1 MLINFL
7 FGVDSR
13 KSMLAHF
20 SLTQYCEVSQV
31 VRYKMISKTLI
42 AASTKPIILSI
53 LISGENYGYQII
65 QRVKE
70 ISGGTLEWSD
80 NMLYPVLRRMEKGG
94 LLVSRWKIYREGRLR
109 RYYRITE
116 QGRKELDSER
126 HQWMSV
132 HQTLSRL
139 WKPLPSLK

>member
-1 MLINFL
+1 
-7 FGVDSR
+7 
-13 KSMLAHF
+13 
-20 SLTQYCEVSQV
+20 
-31 VRYKMISKTLI
+31 MISKTLI

-53 LISGENYGYQII
+53 LISGEDYGYQII

-80 NMLYPVLRRMEKGG
+80 NMLYPVLRRLEKGG
-94 LLVSRWKIYREGRLR
+94 LLVSRWKTSKEGRLR

-116 QGRKELDSER
+116 QGREELDSER
-126 HQWMSV
+126 RQWMSV
-132 HQTLSRL
+132 NQALSKL

>member
-1 MLINFL
+1 
-7 FGVDSR
+7 
-13 KSMLAHF
+13 
-20 SLTQYCEVSQV
+20 
-31 VRYKMISKTLI
+31 MISKMLV

-53 LISGENYGYQII
+53 LISGEDYGYQII

-94 LLVSRWKIYREGRLR
+94 LLVSRWKISKKGRLR

-126 HQWMSV
+126 RQWMSV
-132 HQTLSRL
+132 NQALSKL

>member
-1 MLINFL
+1 
-7 FGVDSR
+7 
-13 KSMLAHF
+13 
-20 SLTQYCEVSQV
+20 
-31 VRYKMISKTLI
+31 MISKTLV

-53 LISGENYGYQII
+53 LISGEDYGYQII

-70 ISGGTLEWSD
+70 ISGGNLEWSD

-94 LLVSRWKIYREGRLR
+94 LLVSRWKISKEGRLR

-126 HQWMSV
+126 RQWMSV
-132 HQTLSRL
+132 NQALSKL

>member
-1 MLINFL
+1 M
-7 FGVDSR
+7 V
-13 KSMLAHF
+13 
-20 SLTQYCEVSQV
+20 
-31 VRYKMISKTLI
+31 SKTLV

-53 LISGENYGYQII
+53 LINGEDYGYQII

-94 LLVSRWKIYREGRLR
+94 LLVSRWKIHKEGRLR

-116 QGRKELDSER
+116 QGREELDSER
-126 HQWMSV
+126 RQWMSV
-132 HQTLSRL
+132 HQTLSKL